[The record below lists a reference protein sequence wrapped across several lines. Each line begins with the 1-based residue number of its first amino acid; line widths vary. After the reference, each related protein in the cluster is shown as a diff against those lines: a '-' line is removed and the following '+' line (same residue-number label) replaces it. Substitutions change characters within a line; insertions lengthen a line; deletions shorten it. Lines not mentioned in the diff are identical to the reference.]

1 MGLFDKVKNL
11 FTEEVEEEPVRK
23 DVRQTVKPSIEI
35 MERPVEH
42 KEEEKVEPVIEEKKQ
57 TREEKFVIFNDDDF
71 KDLERPKKEEIKKEV
86 KKEEVKPVAYKGAVI
101 NTEPVKK
108 REFKP
113 SPIISPVYGVLNKN
127 YEKEDIKLKK
137 VTSSYSRPTARNID
151 DVRNK
156 AFGNVEDDIKDEIL
170 GKSLLLNDI
179 EEVVEP
185 DINIF
190 EELDKYEE
198 LESKEPEIIEK
209 KPSTVDE
216 IFGKLNSKKEEILD
230 ELDEKKDAI
239 IEEIDNKTNGID
251 FISKNS
257 LPELDED
264 FVVDDNIYV
273 DNLLDDEDTNSDI
286 EISKNLLD
294 EDDIDLSDDSKEE
307 STASDVELAKSLV
320 DDDET
325 VELARELEE
334 QKKKLAE
341 INDLMDENEKVTKT
355 KSKKKKEKEVIED
368 DLEES
373 ELFDILDSSYEKKDD
388 E

>member
-11 FTEEVEEEPVRK
+11 FTEEIDEEPVKRET
-23 DVRQTVKPSIEI
+23 RQNAKPSIEI
-35 MERPVEH
+35 MERPVERS
-42 KEEEKVEPVIEEKKQ
+42 VERPVIEKEEIKPVEEVKQ

-86 KKEEVKPVAYKGAVI
+86 KKEEAKPVAYKGAVI

-137 VTSSYSRPTARNID
+137 VTSSYSRPAAKNID

-156 AFGNVEDDIKDEIL
+156 AFGNLEDDIKDDIL

-198 LESKEPEIIEK
+198 LESTKEPEVVEK
-209 KPSTVDE
+209 KPATVDE
-216 IFGKLNSKKEEILD
+216 IFGKLNLKKEEILD

-239 IEEIDNKTNGID
+239 IEEIDNKTNNID
-251 FISKNS
+251 FISKSNAS
-257 LPELDED
+257 NLDEA
-264 FVVDDNIYV
+264 FEVDDNVYA
-273 DNLLDDEDTNSDI
+273 DNLLDDDSTKTDVEL
-286 EISKNLLD
+286 SKQLLD
-294 EDDIDLSDDSKEE
+294 DEIETTK
-307 STASDVELAKSLV
+307 TDVELAKSLV
-320 DDDET
+320 EDDET
-325 VELARELEE
+325 VALARELEE

-341 INDLMDENEKVTKT
+341 INNLMDENEKATKT
-355 KSKKKKEKEVIED
+355 KSKKKKEVIED

>member
-11 FTEEVEEEPVRK
+11 FTEEVEEEPIKKEVRHV
-23 DVRQTVKPSIEI
+23 DAKPSIEI
-35 MERPVEH
+35 MEPAES
-42 KEEEKVEPVIEEKKQ
+42 KEEITPVEKKQ

-71 KDLERPKKEEIKKEV
+71 KELDKPKKEEIKKEV
-86 KKEEVKPVAYKGAVI
+86 KKEEIKPVAYKGAVI
-101 NTEPVKK
+101 NTEPVTK

-113 SPIISPVYGVLNKN
+113 SPIISPVYGVLDKN
-127 YEKEDIKLKK
+127 YDKDDIKPKK
-137 VTSSYSRPTARNID
+137 VVSTLYKSPARNID
-151 DVRNK
+151 DVRKK
-156 AFGNVEDDIKDEIL
+156 AFGNLEDDIKDDIL
-170 GKSLLLNDI
+170 GKSLLMDD
-179 EEVVEP
+179 EEIVEP

-198 LESKEPEIIEK
+198 LEETNEELVEK

-251 FISKNS
+251 MISKNS
-257 LPELDED
+257 FPALDEEFD
-264 FVVDDNIYV
+264 TNDNIYV
-273 DNLLDDEDTNSDI
+273 DNLLDDDDTVSDV

-294 EDDIDLSDDSKEE
+294 DEE
-307 STASDVELAKSLV
+307 ETTKSDVELAKSLA

-325 VELARELEE
+325 MELARELEE
-334 QKKKLAE
+334 QKKKLE
-341 INDLMDENEKVTKT
+341 KINNMMDENEKVTKT
-355 KSKKKKEKEVIED
+355 KTKKKKIKEEVED

>member
-11 FTEEVEEEPVRK
+11 FTEEVEEEPVK
-23 DVRQTVKPSIEI
+23 KEVRQTVKPSIEI
-35 MERPVEH
+35 MERPLERTIERPLESSV
-42 KEEEKVEPVIEEKKQ
+42 EEKEVIRPVEEKRQ

-86 KKEEVKPVAYKGAVI
+86 KKEEVKPVVYKGAQI

-113 SPIISPVYGVLNKN
+113 SPIISPVDGVLNKN
-127 YEKEDIKLKK
+127 YEKEDIKPRK
-137 VTSSYSRPTARNID
+137 VASSYSRPTARNID

-179 EEVVEP
+179 EDEVVEP

-190 EELDKYEE
+190 EELDRYE
-198 LESKEPEIIEK
+198 LENPQEEIVEK
-209 KPSTVDE
+209 KPTTVDE

-239 IEEIDNKTNGID
+239 IEEIDNKTNGIEY
-251 FISKNS
+251 IAKNN
-257 LPELDED
+257 LPDLDEA
-264 FVVDDNIYV
+264 FETDDNIYV
-273 DNLLDDEDTNSDI
+273 DNLLDDEDTKSDV
-286 EISKNLLD
+286 EISKQLLD
-294 EDDIDLSDDSKEE
+294 DDDDFIESKEQ
-307 STASDVELAKSLV
+307 VEE
-320 DDDET
+320 DET
-325 VELARELEE
+325 ESLARELEE
-334 QKKKLAE
+334 QKKKLAQ
-341 INDLMDENEKVTKT
+341 INDLMDENEKATKT
-355 KSKKKKEKEVIED
+355 KSKKKKEVEES
-368 DLEES
+368 LEES
-373 ELFDILDSSYEKKDD
+373 ELFDILDSSYKNEDD

>member
-11 FTEEVEEEPVRK
+11 FTEEVEEEPIKKEVRHV
-23 DVRQTVKPSIEI
+23 DVKPSIEI
-35 MERPVEH
+35 MEPAES
-42 KEEEKVEPVIEEKKQ
+42 KEEITPVEKKQ

-71 KDLERPKKEEIKKEV
+71 KELDKPKKEEIKKEV
-86 KKEEVKPVAYKGAVI
+86 KKEEIKPVAYKGAVI
-101 NTEPVKK
+101 NTEPVTK

-113 SPIISPVYGVLNKN
+113 SPIISPVYGVLDKN
-127 YEKEDIKLKK
+127 YDKDDIKPKK
-137 VTSSYSRPTARNID
+137 VVSTLYKSPARNID
-151 DVRNK
+151 DVRKK
-156 AFGNVEDDIKDEIL
+156 AFGNLEDDIKDDIL
-170 GKSLLLNDI
+170 GKSLLLDDD
-179 EEVVEP
+179 EVVEP

-190 EELDKYEE
+190 EELDKFEE
-198 LESKEPEIIEK
+198 LDNSNEELVER

-251 FISKNS
+251 MIPKNS
-257 LPELDED
+257 FPDLDEEFD
-264 FVVDDNIYV
+264 TNDNIYV
-273 DNLLDDEDTNSDI
+273 DNLLDDDDTVSDV
-286 EISKNLLD
+286 EISRNLLD
-294 EDDIDLSDDSKEE
+294 DEE
-307 STASDVELAKSLV
+307 ETTKSDVELAKSLA

-325 VELARELEE
+325 MELARELEE
-334 QKKKLAE
+334 QKKKLE
-341 INDLMDENEKVTKT
+341 KINNMMDENEKVTKT
-355 KSKKKKEKEVIED
+355 KTKKKKIKEEVED

>member
-11 FTEEVEEEPVRK
+11 FTEEVEEEPRK
-23 DVRQTVKPSIEI
+23 EVRQTPKPSIEI
-35 MERPVEH
+35 MEKPSVRLDTNNIEE
-42 KEEEKVEPVIEEKKQ
+42 KEEIRPFEEKKQ
-57 TREEKFVIFNDDDF
+57 TREEKFVIFNDEDF
-71 KDLERPKKEEIKKEV
+71 KELEKPKKEEIKKEI

-127 YEKEDIKLKK
+127 YEKDDIKPKK
-137 VTSSYSRPTARNID
+137 QSSYVRPVARSID

-156 AFGNVEDDIKDEIL
+156 AFGNLEDDIKDDIL

-179 EEVVEP
+179 EDEVVEP

-190 EELDKYEE
+190 EELDKYE
-198 LESKEPEIIEK
+198 LENPVEEEVK

-239 IEEIDNKTNGID
+239 IEEIDNKTSGID
-251 FISKNS
+251 FIAKNN
-257 LPELDED
+257 LPDLDEA
-264 FVVDDNIYV
+264 FETDDNIYT
-273 DNLLDDEDTNSDI
+273 DNLLDDDDKVSDI

-294 EDDIDLSDDSKEE
+294 DDVEDEIDDIEFDDTE
-307 STASDVELAKSLV
+307 A
-320 DDDET
+320 
-325 VELARELEE
+325 LARELED

-341 INDLMDENEKVTKT
+341 INDLMDENKKATKT
-355 KSKKKKEKEVIED
+355 KSKKKVKEVESEES
-368 DLEES
+368 LEES